1 MCEKDVVCMMHP
13 NHPLFMV
20 TWLAILKTGA
30 IPSLLN
36 TNLNGESLVH
46 CIQVSKARLFLF
58 DPEYTEQVKMAASNL
73 NGVAVFGYGEGYTEQ
88 FPMITEEILAG
99 FSSDDTDKNLLQVEG
114 PEDPALLIYTRYKR
128 KRAIPWYVADAL
140 FVNMIVVLQACQ
152 R

>member
-20 TWLAILKTGA
+20 TWLAILKIGA

-58 DPEYTEQVKMAASNL
+58 DPQYTEQVQVAASDL
-73 NGVAVFGYGEGYTEQ
+73 NGVTVYGYGEGYTDK
-88 FPMITEEILAG
+88 FPMITDEILAD
-99 FSSDDTDKNLLQVEG
+99 FSSDDTDKKLLQVKG
-114 PEDPALLIYTRYKR
+114 PEDPALLIYTRYIR
-128 KRAIPWYVADAL
+128 KRLIS
-140 FVNMIVVLQACQ
+140 
-152 R
+152 